1 MTSVF
6 KFNLILFF
14 LIIGSLVSKA
24 NDNNFLLS
32 LQYIDDDGKPQTA
45 YVKLT
50 DKPKVS
56 FTATQL
62 EISGLNIALLYDQVT
77 AINVVDAESTSIDHV
92 AATDDKIPQII
103 FLNSS
108 ILQLSGI
115 SKGTI
120 VKLYSLEGKMVSQD
134 TASNDSIIT
143 ISLSQLPKGA
153 YIVRTNQKSFKII
166 KK

>member
-32 LQYIDDDGKPQTA
+32 LQYIDDGGKPQTA

-56 FTATQL
+56 FTVTQL

-77 AINVVDAESTSIDHV
+77 AINFVDAESTGIDHV
-92 AATDDKIPQII
+92 AATEGKIPQII

-108 ILQLSGI
+108 MLQLSGI

-120 VKLYSLEGKMVSQD
+120 VKMYSLEGKMVSQD
-134 TASNDSIIT
+134 TASNDGIIT

>member
-1 MTSVF
+1 M
-6 KFNLILFF
+6 
-14 LIIGSLVSKA
+14 
-24 NDNNFLLS
+24 
-32 LQYIDDDGKPQTA
+32 
-45 YVKLT
+45 
-50 DKPKVS
+50 
-56 FTATQL
+56 
-62 EISGLNIALLYDQVT
+62 LYDQVT
-77 AINVVDAESTSIDHV
+77 AINFVDAESTSIDHV

-108 ILQLSGI
+108 MLQLSGI